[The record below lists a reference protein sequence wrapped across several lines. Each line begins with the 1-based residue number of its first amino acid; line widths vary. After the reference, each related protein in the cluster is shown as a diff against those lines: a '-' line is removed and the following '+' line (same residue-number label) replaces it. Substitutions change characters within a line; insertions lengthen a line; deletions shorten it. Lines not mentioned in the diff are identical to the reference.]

1 MSRAIEA
8 VLLAAADDE
17 LVMGHRHSEWTGW
30 APHIEEDI
38 AFSSIAQ
45 DEIGHANLFYG
56 LLSDLTGTSPDAI
69 ALGRSKEGYRN
80 AIFVE
85 RQNGDWANTL
95 SRHLL
100 YEIAEKLRLEEFG
113 MSSYRPIADVS
124 EKLLREERY
133 HQMHADAWLHR
144 LATGPLEGRHLFA
157 EAISAMV
164 PQALAFFETLEF
176 EDEAIAE
183 GVLPRASSAL
193 QSVWLDTVIER
204 IESSGLDVQRR
215 DSWTATQSA
224 SGGRHGV
231 HTEDFDQLWDDLTR
245 TYREEPT
252 ATW

>member
-8 VLLAAADDE
+8 VLLAVADDE

-56 LLSDLTGTSPDAI
+56 LLWDLTDMSPDEI
-69 ALGRSKEGYRN
+69 AMGRGKGEYRN
-80 AIFVE
+80 SIFVE
-85 RQNGDWANTL
+85 RQNGDWAKTL
-95 SRHLL
+95 ARHLL
-100 YEIAEKLRLEEFG
+100 YEAAEKLRLEEFG
-113 MSSYRPIADVS
+113 RSSYQPLADVS

-133 HQMHADAWLHR
+133 HQMHAEAWLHR

-157 EAISAMV
+157 EAISAVV
-164 PQALAFFETLEF
+164 PEASGFFETLEF
-176 EDEAIAE
+176 EDEALAE
-183 GVLPRASSAL
+183 GVLITPSSDL
-193 QSVWLDTVIER
+193 LPVWLDTVMAQ
-204 IESSGLDVQRR
+204 IESSGLDIKER
-215 DSWTATQSA
+215 DSWIATPLTE
-224 SGGRHGV
+224 GGRHGI
-231 HTEDFDQLWDDLTR
+231 HTADFDQLWDDLTR